1 MLWSLEGIM
10 RRSIMKQRQT
20 VGGIAALCLSTLF
33 IGLLLLL
40 AVVLPGQ
47 GYGPHLLDDPAT
59 GIRFVATSWLPVVLA
74 LIYIGNALAF
84 VPLTLAL
91 AHRFR
96 AAAPAVVQVIVAA
109 GLIASGSWL
118 AYGMISMISIPVVV
132 STYQHDAAGGGA
144 IYLALRLTTNGMNAG
159 AIFAAGWTISL
170 VGWTALRVHGLPKL
184 LSMLMLLAGIL
195 MILSFALLSVGLIGV
210 LLAPVWSAWLG
221 CALLR
226 KQAMLEDGRM
236 LAVVADA

>member
-1 MLWSLEGIM
+1 
-10 RRSIMKQRQT
+10 MKQRQT

-47 GYGPHLLDDPAT
+47 GFGPHTLDDPTT

-91 AHRFR
+91 AHRLR
-96 AAAPAVVQVIVAA
+96 AAAPAVMQVVVAA

-118 AYGMISMISIPVVV
+118 AYGMISISSIPVVV

-144 IYLALRLTTNGMNAG
+144 IYLALRLTANGMNAG
-159 AIFAAGWTISL
+159 AIFASGWAISL
-170 VGWTALRVHGLPKL
+170 AGWTALRAGGLPKL
-184 LSMLMLLAGIL
+184 LSSFMLLAGIL
-195 MILSFALLSVGLIGV
+195 MILSFALLLVGLIAV
-210 LLAPVWSAWLG
+210 LLAPFWSAWLG
-221 CALLR
+221 CVLLR
-226 KQAMLEDGRM
+226 ERATLAAASM